1 MKCRSCGTTIAD
13 KAIVCFKCGMATS
26 EVQAEASR
34 GGTRPRIWA
43 MLAAIAGIVVLGAW
57 LIPQTPE
64 GTWVRWLAWAA
75 VPVVTFAT
83 VRLIRGPRSGKLLR
97 R

>member
-1 MKCRSCGTTIAD
+1 MTCRSCGTTIAD
-13 KAIVCFKCGMATS
+13 KAIVCFKCGMPT
-26 EVQAEASR
+26 AEAPAVASR
-34 GGTRPRIWA
+34 GTRGSRRVP
-43 MLAAIAGIVVLGAW
+43 LLVAIAVICGLGAW

-64 GTWVRWLAWAA
+64 GTWARWLAWAA
-75 VPVVTFAT
+75 VPVVTFTT